1 MIFDSMPNPSYRD
14 SELRKLADALGVL
27 GASPNAVAFYLA
39 SYKAGRS
46 TVGDVA
52 RSCGMDRSSAYIACD
67 QLVEFGLVEE
77 DVSAARKT
85 VVAKPPSSV
94 LARLRTEM
102 RRLRRQYDEV
112 ESSMPELLAEFAA
125 SESRPVLRFYAGH
138 DGLKQIVDDVLEHAQ
153 GEVLLF
159 TNQRT
164 EKNVFSS
171 ADHQEFIRE
180 RIRRGVSIRVLA
192 ADTPEARDMRAS
204 DASLRRETRLVDG
217 EPFTSETYIYGD
229 NVAMLSFDTD
239 VVGFVVRSREFAD
252 AQRWAFE
259 QLWGKHASKKP

>member
-1 MIFDSMPNPSYRD
+1 MARPAYSER
-14 SELRKLADALGVL
+14 ELRKLSDALGML

-39 SYKAGRS
+39 CYRGGKA

-52 RSCGMDRSSAYIACD
+52 RACKMDRSSAYLACE
-67 QLVEFGLVEE
+67 QLDALGLIER
-77 DVSAARKT
+77 DASAARKT
-85 VVAKPPSSV
+85 VSAKPPSAV

-102 RRLRRQYDEV
+102 RRLRRHHDDV
-112 ESSMPELLAEFAA
+112 ESAMPELLAAFASHA
-125 SESRPVLRFYAGH
+125 SKPVLRFYAGH
-138 DGLKQIVDDVLEHAQ
+138 DGLKQIVDDVLEHAD
-153 GEVLLF
+153 GEILLF

-192 ADTPEARDMRAS
+192 ADTPEARAMRTS
-204 DASLRRETRLVDG
+204 DASLRRETRIVEG

-239 VVGFVVRSREFAD
+239 VVGFVVRSKEFAA
-252 AQRWAFE
+252 AQRWTFE
-259 QLWGKHASKKP
+259 QLWEKHASKKS